1 MWGGERPGVSNPGG
15 PALNEKSATPRDH
28 TLPDTRQRVVLVG
41 ADLPEHYGTAIG
53 GPADL
58 HELGLLV
65 DTAGGLIVGTV
76 HQKREKPE
84 ARTFIGKGKLE
95 ELRAVVEA
103 TGANLVVFDNELSPA
118 QGRNLT
124 KELGGKDKKEKKD
137 KFAPPPVGPDGSP
150 IRKTRVRSAVETGD
164 KVSVIDRTELILDIF
179 AMHARTRQARLQVE
193 MAQLQYQLP
202 RLVKLWSHLERQAGG
217 IGTRGPGE
225 TQLETDRRLVK
236 MRMAHLKKELLAIDE
251 AREVQ
256 TRRRREQFAVSLV
269 GYTNAGKST
278 LMNGITGAGVLVEDK
293 LFATLDATTR
303 RVEIDERRQFLLS
316 DTVGFIRRLPHH
328 LVESFRATLQEVA
341 ESDLLLHVV
350 DASHP
355 DPEHPIAAVDE
366 VLGELAPDGLP
377 TLMVFNKMDRVP
389 AELAETLR
397 NQFGRRYEGA
407 LFVSAL
413 DPAGCAAV
421 REAVESRLL
430 AGERVVRLEV
440 PYTRMDLVAVFH
452 RTGSVLEEEHGEH
465 GVRLAVRLK
474 EEELSRLLGRDSGVK
489 VIA

>member
-1 MWGGERPGVSNPGG
+1 M
-15 PALNEKSATPRDH
+15 
-28 TLPDTRQRVVLVG
+28 PDTRQRVVLVG
-41 ADLPEHYGTAIG
+41 VDLPDHYRKAIG

-65 DTAGGLIVGTV
+65 DTAGGLIVGSV

-95 ELRAVVEA
+95 ELRAVVVA
-103 TGANLVVFDNELSPA
+103 TGANLVVFDNELSPG

-124 KELGGKDKKEKKD
+124 KELSGKQDKEDKKKKWEE
-137 KFAPPPVGPDGSP
+137 PELGPDGMP
-150 IRKTRVRSAVETGD
+150 VRKTRARNVAD
-164 KVSVIDRTELILDIF
+164 KKIDISVIDRTELILDIF

-225 TQLETDRRLVK
+225 TQLETDRRLIQ
-236 MRMAHLKKELLAIDE
+236 MRMAHLKKELIAIDE

-278 LMNGITGAGVLVEDK
+278 LMRGITGADVLVEDK

-377 TLMVFNKMDRVP
+377 TMMVFNKMDRVP

-397 NQFGRRYEGA
+397 NQYGRRYEGA

-421 REAVESRLL
+421 REAVEARLL

-474 EEELSRLLGRDSGVK
+474 DEELSRLLGRDSGVK
-489 VIA
+489 VIEGK